1 MAKKTANESS
11 ASAISRWENEGG
23 ALAKS
28 LKDAREIVTKLQ
40 KNGHSRRQRQLTRNS
55 RARKS
60 RNAELRRG

>member
-28 LKDAREIVTKLQ
+28 LNDAREIVTKLQ
-40 KNGHSRRQRQLTRNS
+40 KRSLAKTKTSHEKLPRQKISKR
-55 RARKS
+55 
-60 RNAELRRG
+60 